1 VGQSNTQNSVFMGHT
16 NTLMVDSSE
25 CSGSHPLLPN
35 LTVCTDNTCNINMS
49 NTLQQTLPLGAMVSD
64 TIKNQIW
71 ANEYVDLGI
80 LLPNGDV
87 KSQVFPIVVN
97 GVGNEKKLALQEN
110 SKQIKTL
117 DQWISAFAVYMTIY
131 CQKKIYCSCI
141 RTHLAVWVM
150 ALFFS
155 NPGFMVNG
163 MTIGRI

>member
-1 VGQSNTQNSVFMGHT
+1 
-16 NTLMVDSSE
+16 
-25 CSGSHPLLPN
+25 
-35 LTVCTDNTCNINMS
+35 
-49 NTLQQTLPLGAMVSD
+49 MVSD

-117 DQWISAFAVYMTIY
+117 DQWISALITNGYPRHIITIRSL
-131 CQKKIYCSCI
+131 CTMIQVVCC
-141 RTHLAVWVM
+141 RTR
-150 ALFFS
+150 FC
-155 NPGFMVNG
+155 P
-163 MTIGRI
+163 I